1 MFDARKILVV
11 FLVGILYAI
20 FTYSLIDAFF
30 PDPEY
35 QDYCRD
41 DMMPMPVKMQ
51 MANCPPSNTCPIV
64 REPQCGRDGMTRYN
78 YSSNGCVSSITCD
91 YCQKLFND
99 AQEKRN
105 FIFFIFS
112 AALGLIAL
120 SAGFLLPQKKSPIN
134 EWTATGFLLGGLITI
149 FIGTAVYYGDMA
161 RIARPIVIFAELAI
175 VIFLAYRQFRK
186 K

>member
-1 MFDARKILVV
+1 MFDARKILVI
-11 FLVGILYAI
+11 FLVGILYSI
-20 FTYSLIDAFF
+20 FSYSFIDAFF
-30 PDPEY
+30 PNPEY

-51 MANCPPSNTCPIV
+51 IANCPPTSTCPQIK
-64 REPQCGRDGMTRYN
+64 EPQCDRKAIPRYN
-78 YSSNGCVSSITCD
+78 YSSNGCVSSATCD
-91 YCQKLFND
+91 YCQKRFND

-120 SAGFLLPQKKSPIN
+120 TAGFVLPQKKSPIN

-161 RIARPIVIFAELAI
+161 RIARPIFMLLLLAL